1 MIKVLISCPPMIK
14 QRESFKDAFSKL
26 GIEPTW
32 ANVVQQYTEA
42 ELIEILPEFDGWIIG
57 DDPCTRNVLFAGKKG
72 KLRAL
77 VKWGIGVDNV
87 DFATCSELGIPVEN
101 TPNMFGDEVADL
113 AMAYITNLSRFVIDV
128 HIGVKKKDWL
138 KPIGSSLKD
147 KNIGIIGLGDIG
159 LNIVERVA
167 AAKMNI
173 FAYDPFYK
181 SNENSNNF
189 EHLIWPRK
197 IEELDFLIIA
207 CSLTKENK
215 HMINKEIIG
224 KLKKGVKI
232 VNVSRGPLI
241 DERALEEGL
250 ESGII
255 SGAALDVYENEP
267 LDVNSPLRAFEQI
280 IFGTHNGSNT
290 FEAVQ
295 RTSHL
300 AISKISS
307 FLAISNNL

>member
-14 QRESFKDAFSKL
+14 QKESFKDAFSKL

-42 ELIEILPEFDGWIIG
+42 ELIKILPEFDGWIIG
-57 DDPCTRNVLFAGKKG
+57 DDPCTRDVLLAGKKG

-128 HIGVKKKDWL
+128 HVGVKKKDWL
-138 KPIGSSLKD
+138 KPIGSSLRG
-147 KNIGIIGLGDIG
+147 KNIGIVGLGDIG
-159 LNIVERVA
+159 MNIVERVA

-181 SNENSNNF
+181 SSKNVNNF
-189 EHLIWPRK
+189 ELLIFPRK
-197 IEELDFLIIA
+197 IEELDYLVIA

-215 HMINKEIIG
+215 HMINQEIISR
-224 KLKKGVKI
+224 LKKGVKI

-241 DERALEEGL
+241 DERALSEGL

-267 LDVNSPLRAFEQI
+267 LNDNSPLRGFKQI

-300 AISKISS
+300 AIGKISS
-307 FLAISNNL
+307 FLVISNNI

>member
-1 MIKVLISCPPMIK
+1 MNKVLISCPPMIK
-14 QRESFKDAFSKL
+14 QKESFKDAFSKL
-26 GIEPTW
+26 WIEPTW

-42 ELIEILPEFDGWIIG
+42 ELIKILPGFDGWIIG
-57 DDPCTRNVLFAGKKG
+57 DDPCTRDVLLAGKKG

-128 HIGVKKKDWL
+128 HVGVKKRDWL
-138 KPIGSSLKD
+138 KPVGSSLKG

-159 LNIVERVA
+159 MNIVERVA

-181 SNENSNNF
+181 SSKNVNNF
-189 EHLIWPRK
+189 ELLIWPRK
-197 IEELDFLIIA
+197 SEELDYLVIA

-215 HMINKEIIG
+215 HMINQEIIS

-241 DERALEEGL
+241 DERALSEGL

-267 LDVNSPLRAFEQI
+267 LNDNSPLRGFDQI

-307 FLAISNNL
+307 FLAISNNI

>member
-1 MIKVLISCPPMIK
+1 MFKVLISCPPMIN
-14 QRESFKDAFSKL
+14 QRQSFKEIFQSL

-32 ANVVQQYTEA
+32 AQIVQQYTEQ
-42 ELIEILPEFDGWIIG
+42 ELIQILPEFDGWIIG
-57 DDPCTRNVLFAGKKG
+57 DDPCTRDVLFAGKKG

-232 VNVSRGPLI
+232 INVSRGPLI

-250 ESGII
+250 ESRII

>member
-1 MIKVLISCPPMIK
+1 MIKVLVSCPPMIK
-14 QRESFKDAFSKL
+14 QKESFNYAFSKL

-32 ANVVQQYTEA
+32 ANVVQQYTET
-42 ELIEILPEFDGWIIG
+42 ELIKILPEFDGWIIG
-57 DDPCTRNVLFAGKKG
+57 DDPCTRDVLLAGKRG

-87 DFATCSELGIPVEN
+87 DFATCSELRIPVEN

-113 AMAYITNLSRFVIDV
+113 AMAYITNLSRLVIDV
-128 HIGVKKKDWL
+128 HVGVKKGDWL
-138 KPIGSSLKD
+138 KPVGSSLKG

-159 LNIVERVA
+159 MNIVERVA

-181 SNENSNNF
+181 LSENVNDF
-189 EHLIWPRK
+189 ELLIWPRK
-197 IEELDFLIIA
+197 IEELDYLVIA

-215 HMINKEIIG
+215 HMINQEIIG
-224 KLKKGVKI
+224 ELKKGVKI
-232 VNVSRGPLI
+232 INVSRGPLI
-241 DERALEEGL
+241 DERALSEGL

-267 LDVNSPLRAFEQI
+267 LSDNSPLRGFEQI

-307 FLAISNNL
+307 FLAISNNI

>member
-1 MIKVLISCPPMIK
+1 MNKVLISCPPMIK
-14 QRESFKDAFSKL
+14 QKESFKDAFSKL

-42 ELIEILPEFDGWIIG
+42 ELIKILPEFDGWIIG
-57 DDPCTRNVLFAGKKG
+57 DDPCTRDVLLAGKKG

-128 HIGVKKKDWL
+128 HVGVKKKDWL
-138 KPIGSSLKD
+138 KPIGSSLRG
-147 KNIGIIGLGDIG
+147 KNVGIIGLGDIG
-159 LNIVERVA
+159 MNIVERVV
-167 AAKMNI
+167 AAKMNV

-181 SNENSNNF
+181 VSENVNNF
-189 EHLIWPRK
+189 ELLIWPKK
-197 IEELDFLIIA
+197 IEELDYLVIA

-215 HMINKEIIG
+215 HMINQEIIS
-224 KLKKGVKI
+224 KLKKGVKF

-241 DERALEEGL
+241 DERALSEGL

-267 LDVNSPLRAFEQI
+267 LSENSPLRAFEQI

-307 FLAISNNL
+307 FLAISNSI